1 MNPTLRRLLVAGLGT
16 LALTE
21 KAARRLIDDLVAK
34 GDITRHE
41 GERVLTL
48 LERRW
53 EEESGR
59 LAQEGERARKGL
71 EQVLARALSTA
82 LDRAGLARKAEGD
95 ELRRKLEGRGA
106 RKGRA
111 AGAPGRRPPRAGKT
125 PRSRKAGPA

>member
-41 GERVLTL
+41 GERVLIL

-59 LAQEGERARKGL
+59 LAQEGNRARKGL
-71 EQVLARALSTA
+71 EQMLTRALSTA
-82 LDRAGLARKAEGD
+82 LDRAGLARKSEVDA
-95 ELRRKLEGRGA
+95 LRRKLEGRGA
-106 RKGRA
+106 GKGRS
-111 AGAPGRRPPRAGKT
+111 GGGTKRRPRRAGKT
-125 PRSRKAGPA
+125 PPSRKPAPA